1 MLVNNPINIFL
12 IKPNIILY
20 HLKMLFW
27 AYNLIIK
34 RITRSAIVVENN
46 IKDVNLVKTN
56 ISSLAFI
63 NFTFLVLVS
72 TLIALLVLSFIK
84 ITPK

>member
-1 MLVNNPINIFL
+1 
-12 IKPNIILY
+12 
-20 HLKMLFW
+20 MLFW

-84 ITPK
+84 ITPKLLQK

>member
-1 MLVNNPINIFL
+1 
-12 IKPNIILY
+12 
-20 HLKMLFW
+20 MLFW

-72 TLIALLVLSFIK
+72 TLIAFLVLSFIK
-84 ITPK
+84 ITPKLLQK